1 MCSKISDQDVQLRK
15 IYPNIECFHG
25 ENFLEVFK
33 KHSSNLQLEQLQEVR
48 KYTQDQIQNL
58 IDKSSK
64 QTKQN
69 GRQRLR
75 SFSAETV
82 RPKWR
87 TKPQH

>member
-1 MCSKISDQDVQLRK
+1 M
-15 IYPNIECFHG
+15 
-25 ENFLEVFK
+25 
-33 KHSSNLQLEQLQEVR
+33 QLEQLQEVR

-87 TKPQH
+87 TKPQQ